1 MHTMCC
7 TSDNTIPAFRRD
19 AVVLQH
25 TYEIFSRSIELSVH
39 DNVLLVHHLDS
50 STVLLLD
57 VRARSNGPIAGPLPL
72 AIALEDQVDYC
83 TLLALHPLLQNVQ
96 RLSFTVSFLVS
107 FLLAHMLT

>member
-1 MHTMCC
+1 MHTLLCKTGKTAHDSGKLLFC
-7 TSDNTIPAFRRD
+7 RD

-25 TYEIFSRSIELSVH
+25 TYEIYSRSIELSVH

-72 AIALEDQVDYC
+72 AIAPKDQVCLFCQPCFHDG
-83 TLLALHPLLQNVQ
+83 LAF
-96 RLSFTVSFLVS
+96 STFLTS
-107 FLLAHMLT
+107 LY